1 VGIVSVSHIKKKL
14 ASVTLGFSEAL
25 ASSSA
30 VDPSAYVLLAGVK
43 KLRKTVYTK
52 PLTIGNIIY
61 NSGANTV
68 TLMLAKPL
76 KGVVELRVQGVM
88 TASNGAT
95 GTVAFTTVV
104 R

>member
-1 VGIVSVSHIKKKL
+1 VGIVSVSHSKKKL
-14 ASVTLGFSEAL
+14 ASVTLRFNEAL

-52 PLTIGNIIY
+52 PLKIGSIVY
-61 NSGANTV
+61 NNGANTV
-68 TLMLAKPL
+68 TLVLAKPL
-76 KGVVELRVQGVM
+76 KGVVELRVQGAM
-88 TASNGAT
+88 TAANGAS
-95 GTVAFTTVV
+95 GSVAFTTVV